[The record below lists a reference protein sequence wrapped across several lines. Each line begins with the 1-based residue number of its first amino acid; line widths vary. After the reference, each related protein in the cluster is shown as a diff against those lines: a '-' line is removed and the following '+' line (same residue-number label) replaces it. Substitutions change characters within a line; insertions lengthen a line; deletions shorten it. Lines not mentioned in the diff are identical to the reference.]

1 MAGDAPA
8 RVSDAVIAELRG
20 RERDG
25 LISSRRRPDSSPG
38 ITSESSLVRS
48 ANASRCTTAKPP
60 LSASPSCCSS
70 WADNSGPSCR
80 LMPSSRSGVCVMT
93 LPEAELSFYFAA
105 LAQLEPTLRSV
116 FTERVT
122 RLLGAHPIPAPVTS
136 TAPSVRPWWACGRRR
151 QSRNSR
157 GPRAGIAL
165 RRRSSGFRSALGKL
179 RRACGLS
186 VDSWGVVHELS
197 IGGHVRN

>member
-1 MAGDAPA
+1 
-8 RVSDAVIAELRG
+8 V
-20 RERDG
+20 
-25 LISSRRRPDSSPG
+25 
-38 ITSESSLVRS
+38 
-48 ANASRCTTAKPP
+48 
-60 LSASPSCCSS
+60 
-70 WADNSGPSCR
+70 
-80 LMPSSRSGVCVMT
+80 T

-105 LAQLEPTLRSV
+105 LAQLEPARRPA

-122 RLLGAHPIPAPVTS
+122 RLLGAHPNPGPRR
-136 TAPSVRPWWACGRRR
+136 PSGPGGR
-151 QSRNSR
+151 QLRNSR

-165 RRRSSGFRSALGKL
+165 PRRSSGFRSGKL

>member
-1 MAGDAPA
+1 
-8 RVSDAVIAELRG
+8 
-20 RERDG
+20 
-25 LISSRRRPDSSPG
+25 
-38 ITSESSLVRS
+38 
-48 ANASRCTTAKPP
+48 
-60 LSASPSCCSS
+60 
-70 WADNSGPSCR
+70 
-80 LMPSSRSGVCVMT
+80 MT

-105 LAQLEPTLRSV
+105 LAQLEPAPRPV
-116 FTERVT
+116 FTERVIGSWALT
-122 RLLGAHPIPAPVTS
+122 RTPAPVTS

-157 GPRAGIAL
+157 GPHAGIAL

>member
-1 MAGDAPA
+1 
-8 RVSDAVIAELRG
+8 
-20 RERDG
+20 
-25 LISSRRRPDSSPG
+25 
-38 ITSESSLVRS
+38 
-48 ANASRCTTAKPP
+48 
-60 LSASPSCCSS
+60 
-70 WADNSGPSCR
+70 
-80 LMPSSRSGVCVMT
+80 MT

-105 LAQLEPTLRSV
+105 PAQLEPARRPV

-122 RLLGAHPIPAPVTS
+122 RLLGAHPNPGPP
-136 TAPSVRPWWACGRRR
+136 PSVRPWWACGRRR